1 MDCIKVELLWTLHLV
16 FFSLIDFVFVNMS
29 CKIKWFQWAL
39 SLSGRR

>member
-1 MDCIKVELLWTLHLV
+1 V
-16 FFSLIDFVFVNMS
+16 FQFKDIVIVNMN

>member
-1 MDCIKVELLWTLHLV
+1 MDFGHGVLQFDRYCDL
-16 FFSLIDFVFVNMS
+16 NRS